1 MLKRIGKDQLRI
13 GMFIEAL
20 EGSWLD
26 TPFAGH
32 RYTLECEE
40 EAARLRNSNVCGVFI
55 NTSRGLDVL
64 PAVAGHSEPDVP
76 GQAVNTSSASS
87 ARRIRILTADKI
99 KRTSVLLKSIFDD
112 VSAGA
117 AVTVETVS
125 PVIEEITQSLDVNPS
140 ILISMTRMK
149 TKDEATF
156 LHSLA
161 VSALMIRLARH
172 LKLDAALVPVL
183 GMSGLLHDIGKI
195 GMPIEILTKTGAL
208 TDAEMEL
215 IRRHPALGH
224 HVLSRGKG
232 MPDIVRD
239 VCLHHH
245 ERLDGKGYPMG
256 LLDGQISL
264 YARMAAIC
272 DVYDALTSARPYKK
286 PWTSLEA
293 VSWML
298 DTKGAFDRPL
308 LRDFI
313 DGVIAA

>member
-1 MLKRIGKDQLRI
+1 MLKRICKDQLRI

-26 TPFAGH
+26 TPFAGR

-40 EAARLRNSNVCGVFI
+40 DAACLRNSNVCGVFI
-55 NTSRGLDVL
+55 NTSKGLDVL
-64 PAVAGHSEPDVP
+64 PAVAGRSKPDGP
-76 GQAVNTSSASS
+76 GRAVKTSSASS
-87 ARRIRILTADKI
+87 GRKIRILTADKI

-117 AVTVETVS
+117 GVTVEMVS
-125 PVIEEITQSLDVNPS
+125 PVIEEITQSLDINPS
-140 ILISMTRMK
+140 ILINMTRMK
-149 TKDEATF
+149 TKDEVTF
-156 LHSLA
+156 LHSLS

-172 LKLDAALVPVL
+172 LKLDAPLVPIL

-195 GMPIEILTKTGAL
+195 GMPIEILTRAGVL
-208 TDAEMEL
+208 TDAEMAL

-224 HVLSRGKG
+224 RMLSRGKG
-232 MPDIVRD
+232 MPDVVLD
-239 VCLHHH
+239 VALHHH

-272 DVYDALTSARPYKK
+272 DVYDALTSTRPYKR
-286 PWTSLEA
+286 PWTPSEA
-293 VSWML
+293 TSWML

-308 LRDFI
+308 LREFI
-313 DGVIAA
+313 DGVIGA

>member
-1 MLKRIGKDQLRI
+1 MLKRIGKDQLQI

-26 TPFAGH
+26 TPFAGC

-40 EAARLRNSNVCGVFI
+40 EAARLRNSDVCGVFI
-55 NTSRGLDVL
+55 NTSKGLDVL

-76 GQAVNTSSASS
+76 GRAVKTLLVSRS
-87 ARRIRILTADKI
+87 RKIRFLTADKI

-117 AVTVETVS
+117 AVTVETVA
-125 PVIEEITQSLDVNPS
+125 PVIEEVTQSLDINPS

-149 TKDEATF
+149 TKDGATF
-156 LHSLA
+156 LPSLA

-172 LKLDAALVPVL
+172 LNLDSSLVPVL

-195 GMPIEILTKTGAL
+195 GMPIEILTKAGAL

-224 HVLSRGKG
+224 HMLSRGKG
-232 MPDIVRD
+232 MPDIVLD

-245 ERLDGKGYPMG
+245 ERLDGKAYPLG
-256 LLDGQISL
+256 LFGGQISL
-264 YARMAAIC
+264 HARMAAIC
-272 DVYDALTSARPYKK
+272 DVYDALTSARPYKR
-286 PWTSLEA
+286 PWTSSEA

-308 LRDFI
+308 LREFI
-313 DGVIAA
+313 EGVTRA

>member
-1 MLKRIGKDQLRI
+1 MLKRIAKDQLRV
-13 GMFIEAL
+13 GMFIEAI

-26 TPFAGH
+26 TPSARR
-32 RYTLECEE
+32 RYLLACEE
-40 EAARLRNSNVCGVFI
+40 EAARLKRSNVCDVFI
-55 NTSRGLDVL
+55 NTSKGLDIL
-64 PAVAGHSEPDVP
+64 PEIAGQSEPDVP
-76 GQAVNTSSASS
+76 ARGGKTSSAS
-87 ARRIRILTADKI
+87 RGRKIRVLTADKI

-117 AVTVETVS
+117 AVTVETVF
-125 PVIEEITQSLDVNPS
+125 PVIEEITQSLDIEPS

-172 LKLDAALVPVL
+172 LKLEEAKIPIL
-183 GMSGLLHDIGKI
+183 GMSGLLHDIGKL
-195 GMPIEILTKTGAL
+195 GMPVEILKKAGTL

-224 HVLSRGKG
+224 HMLSRDKG
-232 MPDIVRD
+232 MPDIVLD

-245 ERLDGKGYPMG
+245 ERLDGKGYPFG
-256 LLDGQISL
+256 FAKGQISI

-286 PWTSLEA
+286 PWTSSEA
-293 VSWML
+293 ASWML
-298 DTKGAFDRPL
+298 DADGAFDRAL
-308 LRDFI
+308 LREFI
-313 DGVIAA
+313 DGVIRA